1 VTDSFAELIKAF
13 AAKASFE
20 TLETVRALGQKH
32 NALIE
37 DDQMVHA
44 NDNAF

>member
-13 AAKASFE
+13 AAKASLE
-20 TLETVRALGQKH
+20 TLETVQALDQKY

-44 NDNAF
+44 IHNAF